1 MFDVNASEFKAL
13 TQASVKMN
21 QPRPTDPE
29 SRPVPYMVGTE
40 SSPLEPLVVEALNR
54 VYDPEIPVS
63 VFELGLIYDIRISA
77 AGQVRI
83 VMTLTTP
90 MCPVAEE
97 LPGMIERAVR
107 AVAGVTDVAIEL
119 VWEPFWKPEF
129 MSPETRLQ
137 LGLF

>member
-1 MFDVNASEFKAL
+1 MISVNTQQAL
-13 TQASVKMN
+13 YS
-21 QPRPTDPE
+21 DSE
-29 SRPVPYMVGTE
+29 SRPIPYMPGTE
-40 SSPLEPLVVEALNR
+40 SSALEPLVVDALNR

-63 VFELGLIYDIRISA
+63 VFELGLIYDIRISE
-77 AGQVRI
+77 AGLVRI

-97 LPGMIERAVR
+97 LPGMIKDAVR
-107 AVAGVTDVAIEL
+107 AVSGVTDVEIEL

-137 LGLF
+137 LGLM